1 MRNAIF
7 TERYVPQGYELAF
20 NDDKLG
26 IQVYFKD
33 VNGCYGLCFV
43 GRAIKPT
50 WNYRFRN
57 AEERQATVTRTFNNV
72 QATKEFK
79 EKRKLQRLE
88 ASANHGVKV
97 GDIFR
102 SSWGYDQTNIDYYQ
116 VVAVSG
122 KTATVCK
129 ISQLSEA
136 DGYLQGNCVPAPN
149 SFIGKP
155 FKKLIQKNSV
165 DSEAYI
171 SIASYANAYKI
182 EPVAVVANKPI
193 YESSHWT
200 AYA

>member
-7 TERYVPQGYELAF
+7 TERHVPQGYELAW
-20 NDDKLG
+20 NDDDLG

-33 VNGCYGLCFV
+33 INGCYGLCFV
-43 GRAIKPT
+43 GRAVKPT
-50 WNYRFRN
+50 WNYRFKN
-57 AEERQATVTRTFNNV
+57 AEQRQAEVARTFKDV
-72 QATKEFK
+72 GDRAE
-79 EKRKLQRLE
+79 RKAKIKADRIA

-116 VVAVSG
+116 VIAVSG
-122 KTATVCK
+122 KTATVCA
-129 ISQLSEA
+129 IGSLSEA

-155 FKKLIQKNSV
+155 FKKLIQKYSET
-165 DSEAYI
+165 SEAHFKI
-171 SIASYANAYKI
+171 NSFSSAWKI